1 MPKLSPRHMTR
12 VTFLLLLLAASAC
25 SINSWKEPAPEV
37 QATLIKISGAYL
49 TGLLHNNRVAI
60 TGYCSLNDVLKHN
73 KITEQTFFTRI
84 KVLQNTF
91 PGAKH
96 PLAGLKVMQVLQKEN
111 EAKVIL
117 QKANKSHGE
126 TITIELF
133 WANSGW
139 LVVEESITRDGG
151 LVQKLAGV

>member
-12 VTFLLLLLAASAC
+12 VTILFLMLAASAC
-25 SINSWKEPAPEV
+25 SVTSWKTPTPEV
-37 QATLIKISGAYL
+37 QATMIKVSGAYL
-49 TGLLHNNRVAI
+49 TGLLHNNRGMIAA
-60 TGYCSLNDVLKHN
+60 YCSLNDVLKHN

-91 PGAKH
+91 PGEKH

-111 EAKVIL
+111 EAKVVL
-117 QKANKSHGE
+117 QKADKSHGE
-126 TITIELF
+126 TITLELF

-139 LVVEESITRDGG
+139 LVVEESITKDGG
-151 LVQKLAGV
+151 LVQNLAGV

>member
-1 MPKLSPRHMTR
+1 MPKLSSRHLTR
-12 VTFLLLLLAASAC
+12 VSILFLLLAASAC
-25 SINSWKEPAPEV
+25 SVTSWREPSAEV
-37 QATLIKISGAYL
+37 QATMIKVSGSYL
-49 TGLLHNNRVAI
+49 TGVLHNNRSGIVAF
-60 TGYCSLNDVLKHN
+60 CSLNDVLKHN

-91 PGAKH
+91 PGEKH
-96 PLAGLKVMQVLQKEN
+96 PLAGLKVVQVLQKEN
-111 EAKVIL
+111 EGKVIL

-139 LVVEESITRDGG
+139 LVVEESITKDGG
-151 LVQKLAGV
+151 LVQVLAGV